1 MKFVVHDELGITEGG
16 YERTPLSGR
25 QYRHLQMLFAFGVEM
40 KLAAQALEKRAE
52 QAGCSEE
59 LKQLVELSE
68 TLFRQIMRTVPDNK
82 VAQVMKN
89 LSMTR
94 FYVRCEAPGQ
104 QQPNPNYVY
113 VPAESLD
120 IVLNEVIENRCMM
133 CDKTE
138 IEGRKCGIRQAME
151 DCLPHAVKVAR
162 GSDKCKYAD
171 LGIGL
176 DAVVEV

>member
-113 VPAESLD
+113 VPAQALD
-120 IVLNEVIENRCMM
+120 DVLNTVMEDRCMM
-133 CDKTE
+133 CDKSE
-138 IEGRKCGIRQAME
+138 VEGRRCEIRAAME
-151 DCLPHAVKVAR
+151 GCLPHAVTVAR
-162 GSDKCKYAD
+162 GSDKCKFAD
-171 LGIGL
+171 IEIGFDHVL
-176 DAVVEV
+176 EV